1 MSLPA
6 IGRLRTSRSRPA
18 GWAPMASTF
27 RSVRGNRNAQLF
39 FAGLMVSNIGTWVQ
53 FTAVAILVDRLTGK
67 ATAIGILSALQFAP
81 MLLLG
86 AWAGAIADRT
96 DRRKMTLITQAAL
109 TAQALTLAV
118 LDLTGAIS
126 IGAIYA
132 LTLVLGI
139 VSAIDNPARRGFVTE
154 LVPEDQITNVV
165 SLNTAV
171 MTGSRIFGPAITA
184 VLIGRVGTGWLFTI
198 NAASFLTILFALTF
212 VERSQ
217 LHPPPRA
224 PRGGTPVR
232 DALRY
237 VRRTPLILATF
248 VVFTVVST
256 FGYNYNVSLPRI
268 ATRIWGNAEWYGW
281 VLTANSVG
289 SMLGSLATASRQ
301 RVTVRWMAGAG
312 LLLGTAGLG
321 LAWAS
326 DPWLAML
333 VAFPVGLG
341 GAAFVASMNAITQQE
356 CPPDMRGRIL
366 ALTAVAFLGSYP
378 IGGPITGLVGDHI
391 SLPWSIGYGALIT
404 LAAVAGLVWWALGAN
419 PELSRM
425 SALRSR
431 LSGASALAPTAS
443 ERP

>member
-1 MSLPA
+1 
-6 IGRLRTSRSRPA
+6 
-18 GWAPMASTF
+18 MASTF
-27 RSVRGNRNAQLF
+27 RSLRGNRNAKLF
-39 FAGLMVSNIGTWVQ
+39 FAALMVSNIGSWVQ

-67 ATAIGILSALQFAP
+67 ATAIGILAALQFAP

-86 AWAGAIADRT
+86 AWAGAIADRA
-96 DRRKMTLITQAAL
+96 DRRRMTLITQAAL
-109 TAQALTLAV
+109 AIQAVVLAV

-126 IGAIYA
+126 IAAIYT

-154 LVPEDQITNVV
+154 LVPEEQITNAV

-198 NAASFLTILFALTF
+198 NAASFVAILLALTF
-212 VERSQ
+212 VDRTR

-237 VRRTPLILATF
+237 VARTPLILATF

-256 FGYNYNVSLPRI
+256 FGFNYNVSLPRI
-268 ATRIWGNAEWYGW
+268 ASRTWGNAEWYGW
-281 VLTANSVG
+281 VLTTNSVG

-301 RVTVRWMAGAG
+301 RVTLRWMAGAG
-312 LLLGTAGLG
+312 LLLGAAGLG
-321 LAWAS
+321 LAWAP

-333 VAFPVGLG
+333 VAVPVGLG

-378 IGGPITGLVGDHI
+378 IGGPITGLVGDHV
-391 SLPWSIGYGALIT
+391 SLPWSIAYGAVIT
-404 LAAVAGLVWWALGAN
+404 LVAVAGLVWWALGAD
-419 PELSRM
+419 PQV
-425 SALRSR
+425 SR
-431 LSGASALAPTAS
+431 LSAFRSRFAGVNALAPNAS

>member
-1 MSLPA
+1 
-6 IGRLRTSRSRPA
+6 
-18 GWAPMASTF
+18 MASTF
-27 RSVRGNRNAQLF
+27 RSVRGNRNAKLF
-39 FAGLMVSNIGTWVQ
+39 FAALMVSNVGSWVQ

-67 ATAIGILSALQFAP
+67 TTAIGILAALQFAP

-86 AWAGAIADRT
+86 AWAGAVADRT
-96 DRRKMTLITQAAL
+96 DRRTMTLITQAAL
-109 TAQALTLAV
+109 ALQAVVLAV
-118 LDLTGAIS
+118 LDLTGAIG
-126 IGAIYA
+126 IAAIYT

-154 LVPEDQITNVV
+154 LVPEEQITNAV

-184 VLIGRVGTGWLFTI
+184 VLIGRVGTGWLFTF
-198 NAASFLTILFALTF
+198 NAASFLAMLLALTF
-212 VERSQ
+212 IDRSR

-237 VRRTPLILATF
+237 VARTPLILATF

-256 FGYNYNVSLPRI
+256 FGFNYNVSLPRI
-268 ATRIWGNAEWYGW
+268 ASRTWGNAEWYGW
-281 VLTANSVG
+281 VLTTNSVG

-301 RVTVRWMAGAG
+301 RVTLRWMAGAG
-312 LLLGTAGLG
+312 LLLGAAGLG
-321 LAWAS
+321 LAWAP

-333 VAFPVGLG
+333 VAVPVGLG

-378 IGGPITGLVGDHI
+378 IGGPITGLVGDHV
-391 SLPWSIGYGALIT
+391 SLPWSIAYGAVIT
-404 LAAVAGLVWWALGAN
+404 LVAVAGLVWWALGVD
-419 PELSRM
+419 PQV
-425 SALRSR
+425 SR
-431 LSGASALAPTAS
+431 LSAFRSRFSSVNALAPNAS